1 MNAALNPHKRSFFLK
16 KKLYVCVY
24 RFVYVSAGAQS
35 GAGNWTPVHSKSNA
49 LS

>member
-16 KKLYVCVY
+16 KLYVCVF
-24 RFVYVSAGAQS
+24 RFAYVSAGAQK
-35 GAGNWTPVHSKSNA
+35 GAGNWTLVHIKSNA